1 MIELPRRRDEPRTFV
16 EPDPDVVAR
25 LKRAHRA
32 LGDLTDDFSDLPG
45 LDELGAALV
54 EILDEIE
61 AGAEDI
67 EDDELGDDEAL
78 PLFASAGLTS

>member
-1 MIELPRRRDEPRTFV
+1 MIVEFPRRNGAPRNFAEV
-16 EPDPDVVAR
+16 DPDVVAR

-32 LGDLTDDFSDLPG
+32 LGDLTDDFADLPG

-54 EILDEIE
+54 EILDELE
-61 AGAEDI
+61 GDPDL

-78 PLFASAGLTS
+78 PSPP

>member
-16 EPDPDVVAR
+16 EPDADVLAR
-25 LKRAHRA
+25 LKRAHTA
-32 LGDLTDDFSDLPG
+32 LGNLTDDFADLPG

-54 EILDEIE
+54 EILDELE
-61 AGAEDI
+61 AQTEDC

-78 PLFASAGLTS
+78 PLFASAGITP